1 MFTLIYLEMDL
12 ISSYQDVIE
21 KMKLNEEY
29 RNNHMMYIEKMKY
42 DLKKIIRFE
51 KYINESYNIKELIN
65 ELDKLYKK

>member
-1 MFTLIYLEMDL
+1 MDL

-21 KMKLNEEY
+21 TMKMNEEY
-29 RNNHMMYIEKMKY
+29 RNNHIQYIEKMKY

-51 KYINESYNIKELIN
+51 KYIDQYYNIKELIY

>member
-1 MFTLIYLEMDL
+1 MDL

-21 KMKLNEEY
+21 TMKMNEEY
-29 RNNHMMYIEKMKY
+29 RNNHLQYIEKMKY

-51 KYINESYNIKELIN
+51 KYIDQRYNIKELIY